1 VKKLYNDQSKSG
13 YSQEEAYFARINQDL
28 INKIRESVS
37 DEESDDSNVIEA
49 SQRFK
54 RSEDSS
60 NQKDKE
66 AA

>member
-1 VKKLYNDQSKSG
+1 MKKLYNDRSKSG